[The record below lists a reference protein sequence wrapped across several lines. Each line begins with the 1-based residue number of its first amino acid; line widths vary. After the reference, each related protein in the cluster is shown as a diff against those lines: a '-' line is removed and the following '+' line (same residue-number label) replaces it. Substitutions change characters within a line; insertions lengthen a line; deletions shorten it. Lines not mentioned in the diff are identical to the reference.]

1 MLEPII
7 GSEIR
12 ELILIYLAARKQGYA
27 REIASFYKKS
37 LSPVQKQLD
46 RLENGNVLVSFSSGR
61 TRVYSFNPRY
71 PFLDEL
77 LNILNKAVT
86 FLPKEKQNELLLVRK
101 RPRRKGKP
109 L

>member
-12 ELILIYLAARKQGYA
+12 ELILIFLAARKQGYA
-27 REIASFYKKS
+27 REIASFYNRS
-37 LSPVQKQLD
+37 LSPVQNQLD
-46 RLENGNVLVSFSSGR
+46 RLENGNVLVSFSSGK

-77 LNILNKAVT
+77 LNILSKALT
-86 FLPKEKQNELLLVRK
+86 FLPGEKQNELLLVRK